1 MTHVGDGRLE
11 RMAREDPRGLVRLLA
26 PSALLPIEDLT
37 FAAEIAGRLIED
49 SELVRPALVALL
61 DRADPVV
68 REGAI
73 LGLAHHGHASEDV
86 LWLMRGMR
94 ARDPSPGVR
103 AAASDLLASR
113 ASAQL
118 SQIED
123 LARATWPS
131 DPLVPALIGVLA
143 SLDARRDPEDGEEAD
158 RVTIPRAAELLA
170 ASIRGRVDERVD
182 ERIAEQI
189 DERISERGD
198 GARRSHAD
206 VFRAMC
212 RLESER
218 IGLVDLCFEFRT
230 EDDAIDLDPR
240 VVADAI
246 RGGELRDPRTGQ
258 LVPDW
263 ERRVVP
269 CFAAT
274 PALRQIWRDLSPG

>member
-1 MTHVGDGRLE
+1 
-11 RMAREDPRGLVRLLA
+11 MAREDPRGLVRLLA
-26 PSALLPIEDLT
+26 PGALPIEDLT

-49 SELVRPALVALL
+49 SDLVRPALVALL

-86 LWLMRGMR
+86 LATMRDLR
-94 ARDPSPGVR
+94 AADPSPGVR

-113 ASAQL
+113 ASARL
-118 SQIED
+118 SQIAD
-123 LARATWPS
+123 RARATWPS

-158 RVTIPRAAELLA
+158 RVTIPRVAALLA
-170 ASIRGRVDERVD
+170 GSLG
-182 ERIAEQI
+182 ERIDDRM
-189 DERISERGD
+189 DE
-198 GARRSHAD
+198 APRSHAD
-206 VFRAMC
+206 VFWAMC
-212 RLESER
+212 RLESEW
-218 IGLVDLCFEFRT
+218 IGLVDLCFEFPT

-240 VVADAI
+240 VVADAL
-246 RGGELRDPRTGQ
+246 RSGELRDPLTGQ
-258 LVPDW
+258 PILDW